1 MRTWGAAAL
10 LTIVLLC
17 AQSARADGWTLLCTD
32 KGRTVHLERFPGD
45 VPAGA
50 SETALHRNPGA
61 TCITL
66 APTDENA
73 PAALVPPDPAMAI
86 STGVSTD
93 PQVGL
98 GVALRVLRGE
108 AIGTAERA
116 METRPTSSD
125 PKSMRPK
132 SANWVRLAIYRSKDP
147 MDALAD
153 WQRILIAEPNL
164 AYLVP
169 SVTQTNDGWLML
181 SAGPITDSIERD
193 GLCLAAGHLDLDCI
207 RGEEDPENAAQEAKA
222 AAIALSKTWPALV
235 NGWNPPAQCQLVP
248 GIEREAEMYQP
259 GRRQGLSCWRTPF
272 DPPEA
277 VVDIAALGPPAPPVL
292 VAKPSP
298 AKPRIVK
305 SVSPKPRPKLVAP
318 ASPPLQIGPAPRSAA
333 AAPLRTA
340 N

>member
-1 MRTWGAAAL
+1 LRTWGAAAL
-10 LTIVLLC
+10 LAIAML
-17 AQSARADGWTLLCTD
+17 SAPESRAEGWTLLCTD
-32 KGRTVHLERFPGD
+32 KGRTVHLERYPGE

-66 APTDENA
+66 APTETNA
-73 PAALVPPDPAMAI
+73 PAALIARDPGMEA
-86 STGVSTD
+86 STGISTD
-93 PQVGL
+93 PQIGL
-98 GVALRVLRGE
+98 GAALRVLRGE
-108 AIGTAERA
+108 AIGTAESVTEA
-116 METRPTSSD
+116 RPTSSD

-153 WQRILIAEPNL
+153 WQRILIAEPHL

-181 SAGPITDSIERD
+181 SAGPITDRIERD

-207 RGEEDPENAAQEAKA
+207 RGEEEVTNAAHEAKT
-222 AAIALSKTWPALV
+222 AAIALAKTWPALV
-235 NGWNPPAQCQLVP
+235 SSWNPPAECQLVP
-248 GIEREAEMYQP
+248 GIEREAEVYQP
-259 GRRQGLSCWRTPF
+259 GRRQGLRCWRTPF

-277 VVDIAALGPPAPPVL
+277 VVDIAALGPPLPIASM
-292 VAKPSP
+292 AKPSAVKVRTAKSP
-298 AKPRIVK
+298 A
-305 SVSPKPRPKLVAP
+305 PKPRPKLVAP
-318 ASPPLQIGPAPRSAA
+318 PAVPLQIGLPPKSAA
-333 AAPLRTA
+333 VAVRVA